1 MEKELTSV
9 KEARSHLSR
18 SHPFVFESPIIL
30 AVVHARKTLKKKK
43 TYTVERRLTTTSLFR
58 PLFLARQ
65 NGHTFLAK
73 KEKSLHLLRRLA
85 AICQGLTPKFKVFY
99 QQKESFKLFLQSQTL
114 YAISAFQ
121 YSCLR
126 IVNAVHCVF
135 VITAFNS

>member
-30 AVVHARKTLKKKK
+30 AVVHARKTLKKT

-85 AICQGLTPKFKVFY
+85 AICQGLTP
-99 QQKESFKLFLQSQTL
+99 
-114 YAISAFQ
+114 
-121 YSCLR
+121 SCLMPYNFCFSACTKDPLKDN
-126 IVNAVHCVF
+126 IQ
-135 VITAFNS
+135 